1 MGSNTAR
8 LVVYACE
15 PEGSYRLVDQ
25 IREPIRLAEGLAESG
40 ALSEAAMERGITAL
54 RLFSDYA
61 RDTHL
66 SDLTVFATSA
76 ARDAKNG
83 AAFIDR
89 VGALGLDVAVIDGE
103 QEAAHGTLAVA
114 NGVEFENAWIIDLGG
129 GSAQISR
136 MERREFA
143 GGRAYPLRAVR
154 LTELFLA
161 SDPPSADEVER
172 LRAAIGDEIAGVVEE
187 IRDRPEPLVAIGGTA
202 RNLARAVQAANDYP
216 LMQVH
221 GFFLERS
228 DLETLVDRLIKA
240 TVKRR
245 ARVAGIKSDRADII
259 VAGALVYETLLR
271 QADLRGLYISGLG
284 IREGILFRNM
294 LPEPHLVPVVRNFG
308 VRNLFSHY
316 PQPAEHTEHVRFL
329 SRRFFDELKPLHGYG
344 WEEARLLD
352 EAAQLHDIGMAVG
365 YHGHHRHGAFLID
378 NTLLPGMSHRDK
390 ALITLLVR
398 YHRKRMPKPGAFR
411 KLLDD
416 GDQALLERLTCCLR
430 LAEYLERA
438 RASRIKDIAL
448 EIGKRRVDVNLVAD
462 QYPGVEIYE
471 AEKQKSLFMRAFGR
485 ELKLEHTESG
495 G

>member
-15 PEGSYRLVDQ
+15 PEKSYRLVDQ
-25 IREPIRLAEGLAESG
+25 IREPIRLAEGLAATGS
-40 ALSEAAMERGITAL
+40 LSEAAMDRAITAL
-54 RLFSDYA
+54 RLFRDYA

-76 ARDAKNG
+76 AREATNG
-83 AAFIDR
+83 AEFIDR
-89 VGALGLDVAVIDGE
+89 VRALGLDVAVIEGE
-103 QEAAHGTLAVA
+103 QEAAHGTLTVA

-136 MERREFA
+136 MERRQFA
-143 GGRAYPLRAVR
+143 GGRAYSLGAVR
-154 LTELFLA
+154 LTELFLV
-161 SDPPSADEVER
+161 SDPPSSDEIES
-172 LRAAIGDEIAGVVEE
+172 LRATIRDQIADVVVE
-187 IRDRPEPLVAIGGTA
+187 IRAKPDPLVAIEGTI
-202 RNLARAVQAANDYP
+202 RNLARAIQAAKSYP
-216 LMQVH
+216 LTQIH

-228 DLETLVDRLIKA
+228 DLEVLVDRLIKR

-271 QADLRGLYISGLG
+271 EADLRGLHVSGLG

-308 VRNLFSHY
+308 IRNLFAQY
-316 PQPAEHTEHVRFL
+316 PQPAEHTKHVRFL

-378 NTLLPGMSHRDK
+378 NSLLPGMSHRDK

-398 YHRKRMPKPGAFR
+398 YHRKGAPKPGAFR
-411 KLLDD
+411 RLLDD
-416 GDQALLERLTCCLR
+416 GDHELLECLTCCLR
-430 LAEYLERA
+430 LAEHLERA
-438 RASRIKDIAL
+438 RASRIKDI
-448 EIGKRRVDVNLVAD
+448 EVKIGKRRIRVNLIAD

-471 AEKQKSLFMRAFGR
+471 AGRQASLCRRSFGR
-485 ELKLEHTESG
+485 ELVVDYRDPG
-495 G
+495 

>member
-15 PEGSYRLVDQ
+15 PETSYRLVDQ
-25 IREPIRLAEGLAESG
+25 IREPIRLAEGLAATGS
-40 ALSEAAMERGITAL
+40 LSEAAMGRAIAAL
-54 RLFSDYA
+54 RLFRDYA

-76 ARDAKNG
+76 ARDAANG
-83 AAFIDR
+83 AEFIDR
-89 VGALGLDVAVIDGE
+89 VRALGLDVAVLDGE

-143 GGRAYPLRAVR
+143 AGRSYALGAVR
-154 LTELFLA
+154 LTELFLP
-161 SDPPSADEVER
+161 SDPPTSEEISR
-172 LRAAIGDEIAGVVEE
+172 LRATIGEQIAGIAAE
-187 IRDRPEPLVAIGGTA
+187 IRDQPDPLVAIGGTI
-202 RNLARAVQAANDYP
+202 RNLARAIQAAKNYP
-216 LMQVH
+216 LMQLH

-228 DLETLVDRLIKA
+228 DLEVLVDRLIKA

-271 QADLRGLYISGLG
+271 EAGLPGLHVSGLG
-284 IREGILFRNM
+284 IREGFLFRTM
-294 LPEPHLVPVVRNFG
+294 LPEPYLVPVVRNFG
-308 VRNLFSHY
+308 IRNLFAQY

-329 SRRFFDELKPLHGYG
+329 SRRFFDELEPLHGYG

-378 NTLLPGMSHRDK
+378 NNLLPGMSHRDK

-398 YHRKRMPKPGAFR
+398 YHRKSTPKPGAFR
-411 KLLDD
+411 KLLHA
-416 GDQALLERLTCCLR
+416 GDRELLGRLTCCLR

-438 RASRIKDIAL
+438 RASRIKDI
-448 EIGKRRVDVNLVAD
+448 EVKIGKRRVEVNLVAD
-462 QYPGVEIYE
+462 RYPGVEIYE
-471 AEKQKSLFMRAFGR
+471 AEKQASFFKRAFGR
-485 ELKLEHTESG
+485 KLIIDCSDPG
-495 G
+495 R